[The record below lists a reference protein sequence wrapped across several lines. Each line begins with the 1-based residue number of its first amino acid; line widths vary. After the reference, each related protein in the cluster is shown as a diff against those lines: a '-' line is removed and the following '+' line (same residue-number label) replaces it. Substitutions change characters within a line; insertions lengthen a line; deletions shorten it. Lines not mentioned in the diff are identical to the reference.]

1 MNAVKRGEGD
11 LWCSLWE
18 DNHERA
24 ECFEFEGRANATQHY
39 IDGAILG
46 AVALTKI
53 ERARAA
59 PSSRAPNCLL
69 RGTKVQTT
77 AGHRK
82 VEDLAVGDL
91 LPTMFGGVRP
101 IQWIGRFK
109 SRKSDPSRAWPKQ
122 ALPVRIRRSA
132 IAPDVPHADLFVS
145 SWHAL
150 LIDGLLIPAGNLI
163 NGQQSPAMRH
173 TRTAR

>member
-1 MNAVKRGEGD
+1 MNEPSVLNSKE
-11 LWCSLWE
+11 
-18 DNHERA
+18 ERT
-24 ECFEFEGRANATQHY
+24 RRN
-39 IDGAILG
+39 IISMGAILG

-59 PSSRAPNCLL
+59 PAPRAPNCLL

-101 IQWIGRFK
+101 IQ
-109 SRKSDPSRAWPKQ
+109 
-122 ALPVRIRRSA
+122 
-132 IAPDVPHADLFVS
+132 
-145 SWHAL
+145 
-150 LIDGLLIPAGNLI
+150 
-163 NGQQSPAMRH
+163 
-173 TRTAR
+173 